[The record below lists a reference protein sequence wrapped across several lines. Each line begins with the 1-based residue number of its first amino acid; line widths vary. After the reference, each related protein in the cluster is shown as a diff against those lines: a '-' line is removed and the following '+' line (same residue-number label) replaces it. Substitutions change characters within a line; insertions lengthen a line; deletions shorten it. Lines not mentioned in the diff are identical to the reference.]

1 MTAGRSCKDLRG
13 HFMEKKKEETKRCNE
28 SGIEVK
34 PLYTRED
41 MKGLDPEKEIGE
53 PGDFPYT
60 RGIHRTMYRDRLWTM
75 RQYSG
80 FGTPR
85 DSNQR
90 YKYLLEQGQT
100 GLSVALD
107 LPTQMGLDP
116 DDPMSLG
123 EVGRVGVCLNTLKD
137 METLFE
143 GLALDKITTSFTI
156 NATAAMLLAMY
167 LCVAEK
173 QGVPFHKVGGTIQ
186 NDILKEYV
194 ARGAWIYP
202 PQFSVRLI
210 VDTIEYCAQH
220 APRFNPISISGAHF
234 RDAGCT
240 AVQEAAFT
248 LADAVEY
255 VQAVLERGM
264 NIDDFAGQLSFYFY
278 THNNLFEEVA
288 KYRAMRKLWAKL
300 MKERFKARNP
310 RSWLFRFGV
319 VCGGSTLMPQQYEIN
334 TVRVSYQALASVLG
348 GVQSMFT
355 CAMDEPFSIPTE
367 ETARLALRIQQVLG
381 FETGV
386 ADTADPLGGSYFVE
400 SLTKEMAD
408 KIEELMARIEA
419 RGGMI
424 PSIQEGFIQKE
435 ILEEAYK
442 KERRMR
448 TGEMVVVGVNRFT
461 IDEEEKETKLHEYNP
476 EVAREQIESLNQL
489 RRTRDSAKVGKD
501 LEQLRIAARGH
512 KNLMPYLME
521 AFKDYVSLGEV
532 CQVFKEE
539 FGTFQQPL
547 DI

>member
-1 MTAGRSCKDLRG
+1 
-13 HFMEKKKEETKRCNE
+13 MEKKKEERKRFTE
-28 SGIEVK
+28 WGLEVK

-41 MKGLDPEKEIGE
+41 IKDLDLSREVGD
-53 PGDFPYT
+53 PGDYPYT
-60 RGIHRTMYRDRLWTM
+60 RGIHKMMYRDRLWTM

-123 EVGRVGVCLNTLKD
+123 EVGRVGVGLSTLKD
-137 METLFE
+137 METLFA

-173 QGVPFHKVGGTIQ
+173 QGVPFSKVGGTIQ

-202 PQFSVRLI
+202 PEFSIRLI
-210 VDTIEYCAQH
+210 VDTIEYCAKQ

-248 LADAVEY
+248 LADGLEY
-255 VQAVLERGM
+255 VKAVLARGM
-264 NIDDFAGQLSFYFY
+264 DIDDFAPQLSFYFY

-288 KYRAMRKLWAKL
+288 KYRAMRKLWAL
-300 MKERFKARNP
+300 FMKEKFKARNP

-319 VCGGSTLMPQQYEIN
+319 VCGGSTLMPQQHEIN
-334 TVRVSYQALASVLG
+334 TVRVAYQALASVLG

-381 FETGV
+381 YETGV

-400 SLTKEMAD
+400 SLTKEMAG

-424 PSIQEGFIQKE
+424 EAIKEGFIQKE
-435 ILEEAYK
+435 VLEEAYK
-442 KERRMR
+442 KEKRIG
-448 TGEMVVVGVNRFT
+448 TGETVVVGVNRFT
-461 IDEEEKETKLHEYNP
+461 IEEEEKEIKLHEYNP
-476 EVAREQIESLNQL
+476 EVAREQIELLNQL
-489 RRTRDSAKVGKD
+489 RKTRDQEKVKRHM
-501 LEQLRIAARGH
+501 EKLRTASRTQE
-512 KNLMPYLME
+512 NLMPYLMA
-521 AFKDYVSLGEV
+521 AFKDWVSLGEV
-532 CQVFKEE
+532 CRVFKEE
-539 FGTFQQPL
+539 FGIFEQPAV
-547 DI
+547 I

>member
-1 MTAGRSCKDLRG
+1 
-13 HFMEKKKEETKRCNE
+13 MEKKKEEIKRCNE

-41 MKGLDPEKEIGE
+41 MKGLDPEEDIGE

-60 RGIHRTMYRDRLWTM
+60 RGIHKTMYRDRLWTM

-116 DDPMSLG
+116 DHPMSLG
-123 EVGRVGVCLNTLKD
+123 EVGRVGVCINTLKD

-202 PQFSVRLI
+202 PEFSVRLI

-255 VQAVLERGM
+255 VQAVLKRGM

-300 MKERFKARNP
+300 MKEKFKARNP

-319 VCGGSTLMPQQYEIN
+319 VCGGSTLMPQQHEIN
-334 TVRVSYQALASVLG
+334 TIRVSYQALASVLG

-400 SLTKEMAD
+400 SLTQEMAD

-442 KERRMR
+442 KEKRMR
-448 TGEMVVVGVNRFT
+448 TGETVVVGVNRFT
-461 IDEEEKETKLHEYNP
+461 IEEEEKETKLHEYNP
-476 EVAREQIESLNQL
+476 EVAREQIESLHQL
-489 RRTRDSAKVGKD
+489 RRTRDQARAKKD
-501 LEQLRIAARGH
+501 LEQLRIAAKSH

-539 FGTFQQPL
+539 FGIFQQPL

>member
-1 MTAGRSCKDLRG
+1 
-13 HFMEKKKEETKRCNE
+13 MEKKKEETQRYNE
-28 SGIEVK
+28 SGMAIK
-34 PLYTRED
+34 PFYTRED
-41 MKGLDPEKEIGE
+41 MQGLDAAKDIGE
-53 PGDFPYT
+53 PGEFPYT
-60 RGIHRTMYRDRLWTM
+60 RGIHKTMYRDRLWTM

-116 DDPMSLG
+116 DHPMSLG
-123 EVGRVGVCLNTLKD
+123 EVGRVGVCINTLKD
-137 METLFE
+137 METLFK

-202 PQFSVRLI
+202 PKFSMRLI

-240 AVQEAAFT
+240 AAQEAAFT

-255 VQAVLERGM
+255 VQAVLDRGLP
-264 NIDDFAGQLSFYFY
+264 IDDFAGQLSFYFY

-288 KYRAMRKLWAKL
+288 KYRAMRKLWAKW
-300 MKERFKARNP
+300 MKEKFKAKNP

-334 TVRVSYQALASVLG
+334 TIRVSYQALASVLG

-400 SLTKEMAD
+400 SLTQEMAD

-448 TGEMVVVGVNRFT
+448 SGETVVVGVNRFT
-461 IDEEEKETKLHEYNP
+461 IEEEEKEIQLHEYNP

-489 RRTRDSAKVGKD
+489 RSTRNPAKVNRD
-501 LEQLRIAARGH
+501 LEHLRLAARDR